1 MCCVGA
7 AADDAQQ
14 LLRMLCTGTY
24 HVPADRCSRPYM
36 VATSVTQVCV
46 AELQWASD
54 VRVRRVTWEGRWRR
68 MRTGVAVW
76 RCRCVLL
83 LVVAVVVMM
92 TMMMMMMMMMMM
104 LMTIMTTII
113 TITIITIITMHPGLD
128 PRAGVASE
136 QPCAHCRGWCV
147 PAALRSNPG

>member
-1 MCCVGA
+1 MICVGA

-46 AELQWASD
+46 AVLQCASH
-54 VRVRRVTWEGRWRR
+54 VSVWRVIWEGRWRR

-83 LVVAVVVMM
+83 LLVMVVVVVVVV
-92 TMMMMMMMMMMM
+92 MMMMMMMA
-104 LMTIMTTII
+104 TP
-113 TITIITIITMHPGLD
+113 TITTMHPGLD
-128 PRAGVASE
+128 PRA
-136 QPCAHCRGWCV
+136 
-147 PAALRSNPG
+147 